1 MVKFQVVVA
10 LAVMVLVVGVHSA
23 AKKAAPKKPADHPK
37 YSEMITAAITALK
50 ERNGSSRQ
58 AISKYIEAHY
68 KVGENASTQIKQALT
83 KMVTR
88 GLLVHTKGVGASGAF
103 KISQKPVTYER
114 LAKKPAAAAKK
125 PASKKAK
132 KPAAKKPASKKAKK
146 PAAKK
151 PTSKMAKKPASM
163 AKKPARKPA
172 YKKAPKKKSPF
183 KRFFDELLGLVE

>member
-23 AKKAAPKKPADHPK
+23 AMEAAPKKPADHPK

-58 AISKYIEAHY
+58 ATNY
-68 KVGENASTQIKQALT
+68 KVGENPSTEIKLALKRMAT
-83 KMVTR
+83 S

-114 LAKKPAAAAKK
+114 PAKKPAAAARN
-125 PASKKAK
+125 PAFQNAR
-132 KPAAKKPASKKAKK
+132 KPAAKKPASKKARKR
-146 PAAKK
+146 AAKK
-151 PTSKMAKKPASM
+151 HASM
-163 AKKPARKPA
+163 GKRPGKPLPRSLHPWR
-172 YKKAPKKKSPF
+172 KSPQGNRPP
-183 KRFFDELLGLVE
+183 KRQPRKVP